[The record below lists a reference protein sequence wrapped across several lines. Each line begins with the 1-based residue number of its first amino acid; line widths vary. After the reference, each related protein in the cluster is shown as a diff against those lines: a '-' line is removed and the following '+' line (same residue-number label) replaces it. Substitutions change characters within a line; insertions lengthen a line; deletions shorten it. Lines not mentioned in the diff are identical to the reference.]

1 MTHWRYLATKF
12 TSSLVVL
19 KMDLSQRIYNG
30 ENPGQ
35 LYCIVNDSEPGY
47 ESERLGGGT
56 ETPSL
61 GILVP

>member
-1 MTHWRYLATKF
+1 
-12 TSSLVVL
+12 
-19 KMDLSQRIYNG
+19 MDLSQRIYNG

-35 LYCIVNDSEPGY
+35 LYCIVNDDSEPGY
-47 ESERLGGGT
+47 ESERLGDGT